1 MYSLREKCVLFA
13 MLTALL
19 VLAVSLLAW
28 HFCWVNGL
36 LCLGDYAFNT
46 ALASVCALLL
56 IMALSM
62 ADL

>member
-19 VLAVSLLAW
+19 VFAVSLLVW

-36 LCLGDYAFNT
+36 LCLGDYAFNI
-46 ALASVCALLL
+46 ALASMCALLL
-56 IMALSM
+56 AMVLSM

>member
-19 VLAVSLLAW
+19 VFTVSLLVW

-36 LCLGDYAFNT
+36 LRLGDYAFNI
-46 ALASVCALLL
+46 ALASMCALLL
-56 IMALSM
+56 AMVLSM

>member
-1 MYSLREKCVLFA
+1 MYSLREKCILFA

-19 VLAVSLLAW
+19 VFAVSLLVW

-36 LCLGDYAFNT
+36 LYLGDYAFNI
-46 ALASVCALLL
+46 ALTSMCALLL
-56 IMALSM
+56 AMALSM

>member
-19 VLAVSLLAW
+19 VFAVSLLVW

-36 LCLGDYAFNT
+36 LRLGDYAFYT
-46 ALASVCALLL
+46 ALASMCGIFLAMV
-56 IMALSM
+56 LSM